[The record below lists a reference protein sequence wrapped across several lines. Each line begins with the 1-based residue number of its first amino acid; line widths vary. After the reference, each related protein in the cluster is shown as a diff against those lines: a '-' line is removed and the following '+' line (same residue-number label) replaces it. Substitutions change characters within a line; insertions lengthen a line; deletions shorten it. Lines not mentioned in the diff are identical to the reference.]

1 MLIYQITT
9 LDPTLQKN
17 LVASLELGLTNIG
30 VDTVYTLCC
39 DFIQVSK
46 TSYYQ
51 RFENNMN
58 TGARMLHG
66 ATQTSGHSHL

>member
-1 MLIYQITT
+1 MGYLGWDLHTWEFALRLVNLILSQITT

-39 DFIQVSK
+39 DFIQVSE
-46 TSYYQ
+46 TSYYI
-51 RFENNMN
+51 
-58 TGARMLHG
+58 
-66 ATQTSGHSHL
+66 